1 MIKTSNITMM
11 ILYFICVVSIM
22 QVWGKNAGS
31 QNISGYDGFY
41 LGDRQN
47 DVIRLLHVR
56 DIPFYER
63 TIAYHTFLDI
73 ETGGRKISLIFN
85 YAGFLYAINVQTSL
99 SDENFNHLVDHLNK
113 KYGEQSSTTSGK
125 NSEHLLWE
133 TGDRFS
139 LTVTRGSDARVYLY
153 YVDNVFYKA
162 SVKWKPDYNQSEF
175 KDF

>member
-1 MIKTSNITMM
+1 MIKSSNITMI
-11 ILYFICVVSIM
+11 ILCIICVVCIM
-22 QVWGKNAGS
+22 PVWGKNAGP

-41 LGDRQN
+41 LGDRQK

-56 DIPFYER
+56 DIPFYQR
-63 TIAYHTFLDI
+63 TIAYHTFLDM

-99 SDENFNHLVDHLNK
+99 SDENFNHLVDHLNE

-125 NSEHLLWE
+125 NSKHLLWE

-139 LTVTRGSDARVYLY
+139 LTVTRGSDTRVYLY

-162 SVKWKPDYNQSEF
+162 SIKWKPDNNPSEF
-175 KDF
+175 NDF